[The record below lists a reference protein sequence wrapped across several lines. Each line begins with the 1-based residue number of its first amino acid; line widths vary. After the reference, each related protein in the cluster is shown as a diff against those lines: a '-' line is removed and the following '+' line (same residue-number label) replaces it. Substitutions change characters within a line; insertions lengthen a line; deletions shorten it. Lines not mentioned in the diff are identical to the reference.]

1 MQKHASHRSAHE
13 PRSADA
19 KDPTI
24 SSARRRNCKPERDCK
39 TCDKRGLPRG
49 PQLIRQCGGGG
60 GRWRRSRWRCRS
72 STCQGGVPPT
82 LLGCPLSHCS
92 GRWLSALTR
101 GEHSSIF
108 ARTLFDRPVQQDK
121 AESARDKHHNVMRV
135 SYWHGIFEKHEH
147 L

>member
-1 MQKHASHRSAHE
+1 MAAVSMAVSLE
-13 PRSADA
+13 YLPG
-19 KDPTI
+19 
-24 SSARRRNCKPERDCK
+24 
-39 TCDKRGLPRG
+39 RGATAELAPM
-49 PQLIRQCGGGG
+49 
-60 GRWRRSRWRCRS
+60 
-72 STCQGGVPPT
+72 T

-121 AESARDKHHNVMRV
+121 AEPARDKHHNFMRV
-135 SYWHGIFEKHEH
+135 SYWRGIFEKHEH